1 MEKKFDNYLGIDVS
15 KETFDAA
22 LILQG
27 NKEKIYCAK
36 FSNDAT
42 GLRDFFKWLKKW
54 NTDPLKTLF
63 CMEHIGIYARLII
76 KEILLHGGHLWIEMS
91 LKIIRSMGIQRGK
104 NDKIDAQR
112 IALYACKNSEEAV
125 IYTAPRDCV
134 EKIRLLLGQRDKLV
148 QAKVMLVQQGE
159 EIEPFD
165 KAMAKLYRS
174 NFKLTISA
182 IEKDLLK
189 IEAAMKEVIQSDE
202 RLKEL
207 FRLATSVPGIGTITA
222 LFMICFTNE
231 FTLYQNSRQLA
242 CYCGI
247 APFEHTSGK
256 SIRLKPKVHH
266 MANKIMKKQLHLCAL
281 SASSAD
287 PEMREYFQRKVLEGK
302 NKMLVINNIR
312 NKLIHRVC
320 AVINRNSPY
329 EKKLQI
335 ALA

>member
-1 MEKKFDNYLGIDVS
+1 
-15 KETFDAA
+15 
-22 LILQG
+22 
-27 NKEKIYCAK
+27 
-36 FSNDAT
+36 
-42 GLRDFFKWLKKW
+42 
-54 NTDPLKTLF
+54 
-63 CMEHIGIYARLII
+63 
-76 KEILLHGGHLWIEMS
+76 
-91 LKIIRSMGIQRGK
+91 
-104 NDKIDAQR
+104 
-112 IALYACKNSEEAV
+112 
-125 IYTAPRDCV
+125 
-134 EKIRLLLGQRDKLV
+134 
-148 QAKVMLVQQGE
+148 
-159 EIEPFD
+159 
-165 KAMAKLYRS
+165 
-174 NFKLTISA
+174 
-182 IEKDLLK
+182 
-189 IEAAMKEVIQSDE
+189 
-202 RLKEL
+202 
-207 FRLATSVPGIGTITA
+207 
-222 LFMICFTNE
+222 MICFTNE